1 MYNFRH
7 VFFGGELTPLKKI
20 LVFLFFALSLSADPL
35 YQEVLKSAGLR
46 DSVYVDPQTNFV
58 FEGKYIGRTLYGPL
72 SISPLSTYLEE
83 RLENAILSSL
93 YEKLSRLSGKGS
105 KAGSYGLIPDI
116 EIPIKF
122 PKGLSFI
129 GEGGKLQ
136 IEGQQKITL
145 GGTSN
150 YTTGVPR
157 SEMARSSHFPQLT
170 MNQELNVRLKGTIGQ
185 KIKVEIDH
193 DSRRENRLKNK
204 VILKYEGDED
214 DIVKLIEAGDTRL
227 GLEGSKLVNFPGGVK
242 QGLFGIKTV
251 FQLGGLSATF
261 VATREQGESQA
272 KTFRSSAAMESTTI
286 YAVNYIKHR
295 FFYIYDPDGI
305 THLRVFLDDDDQ
317 TNDAQQGAVTG
328 VMYYYPTG
336 SYNPDYSIDSVS
348 GKFFELQEG
357 QDFRYN
363 PATRLLVLNRP
374 LSDGEKL
381 GVYYLTNSG
390 NTVGD
395 LQDTSRI
402 VLKMIKPPLIFFPG
416 DSLNPDPA
424 THEDS
429 AYLEIWNYE
438 LRNYYSL
445 NATNI
450 SADQLTLIIYKDSS
464 GVLKMAE
471 NGKTYLQLLGLDANG
486 DGKVDR
492 VTNRGF
498 TILDEENG
506 ILAFPNPFPFAD
518 TVLQEPDS
526 SFYWKPRVSS
536 EDGKKYVIVVKM
548 ARAVKTYNLGFDVI
562 EGSEVVIVNG
572 QRLQRGRDYTID
584 YSLGYLTITNS
595 SVLTPGADIE
605 ISYEI
610 APLFAVKQRSLW
622 GARFKYTL
630 GEHFYIGSTWLGRS
644 ESSPERK
651 PRLGEEPLKNFLG
664 GIDFNLNL
672 EFMFLSKLLNLLPF
686 ISVEK
691 PSTFNWSGEYA
702 VSFPNPNTLGK
713 AYLDD
718 MESIRD
724 ATDFPINRSYYI
736 YGSQPLIETP
746 GGDIPADTAK
756 LVDRLIWAS
765 PGDLVRKGDVYPNI
779 NDETRDELMYV
790 LMIMPQVHNPG
801 NDTLWAS
808 LNTLISKDAE
818 DFEKKEYLEV
828 IVKGDGLKL
837 HIDFGKNI
845 SENSIWRDRAG
856 RIRSF
861 SPDTI
866 ADEDLNFDGIF
877 DADSE
882 DVGLDRYR
890 GDDDAWSQ
898 SSPDDGIDDYYY
910 DSNNPHDYSRVNGT
924 EGNRKRDSEDL
935 DLDGVLNISND
946 YFEYTIDLD
955 DTTFL
960 NRYGFEYNGWKHYS
974 IPLRDINVLK
984 TFGNPSWRFVKYAR
998 IWIDGITRTDTLM
1011 IASISVVGTKWENK
1025 GIFSSDSTL
1034 VDSTE
1039 VLKVGTVDN
1048 KTNPYYTPP
1057 PWVEIERDQRGRE
1070 LKEGSLSLQ
1079 YTNIQPNHYGLTR
1092 RILYQDEDFLTYKK
1106 IEFSVKVKPG
1116 TPMPYPE
1123 VFVRFGDTTNF
1134 YEYNFQIPDND
1145 WHRVVINIDSL
1156 TQFKLRYIRRN
1167 PADTSYHREGPY
1179 GVKGNPTF
1187 GRVKVYMIGLRN
1199 NSSTPISGTVWIDD
1213 IVLSDPIRERGSALS
1228 TKVSLNL
1235 ADFTSVT
1242 VNYSREEDNFM
1253 KLMDTRR
1260 TRGQVERF
1268 SLSLQSQVHQLFPR
1282 QLGLNIPITFTY
1294 TWSRSLPKYETNTD
1308 ILLSE
1313 DQKKNEQ
1320 SFSYSRYLQAR
1331 FSKSGSRFFLF
1342 KYLID
1347 PLSLSFTNRVTANK
1361 SPVLIDSTD
1370 NLTLSG
1376 EYNLSFNKTLGFKL
1390 LGTKFN
1396 FLPSS
1401 IKLSA
1406 GYGRSFS
1413 RRFDIKT
1420 LTITKNFE
1428 RNLTFGTQTSY
1439 SPFRNLRIGYNRNLA
1454 FDLNWKSPKWYGTET
1469 SFEEGGNVSYTLSFL
1484 KGFSPTISYNGNYRE
1499 EHTKDIQIQGAPD
1512 MRNGSFGNQLRV
1524 SATVPVSE
1532 VLKKI
1537 ASLRDESKDRDLENA
1552 GPVHYLLYLLD
1563 KLSTLITSPSISY
1576 DNNISMQKFHILE
1589 RPELP
1594 YRLGMIRK
1602 FQVLSYDSTRDTK
1615 TTSNSYT
1622 LNGSLTVPFVSLS
1635 YNLNYRYSENSQY
1648 GSATYTKTYTL
1659 PGLQFTFSTL
1669 SKLLG
1674 KFGDKFS
1681 SISLTS
1687 GITRS
1692 LTENGNLILGKVSSK
1707 TTEMS
1712 MSPNLTVVLRN
1723 GLQTTLQFS
1732 RNTSK
1737 TEYFDLLSTPLMS
1750 SRMDLSLNSSYT
1762 FSRPGGYTINLPG
1775 NRVIRIKSRLN
1786 FNLLLRYS
1794 HSTQKRKTV
1803 ISDLVTKSISLTGS
1817 YEFARNILGSLQI
1830 FYSSNGNRLTGRTNH
1845 SISLNATAQFNF

>member
-1 MYNFRH
+1 MRR
-7 VFFGGELTPLKKI
+7 I
-20 LVFLFFALSLSADPL
+20 LLFLLFALSLSADPL
-35 YQEVLKSAGLR
+35 YREVLRSAGLR
-46 DSVYVDPQTNFV
+46 DSVFIDPNSDYVFRG
-58 FEGKYIGRTLYGPL
+58 EYIGRELYGPL
-72 SISPLSTYLEE
+72 YISPLSTYLSE
-83 RLENAILSSL
+83 RLQSAVMSSL
-93 YEKLSRLSGKGS
+93 YDKLRGLSLKGS
-105 KAGSYGLIPDI
+105 RAGSHGLIPDI

-122 PKGLSFI
+122 PRGLSFI

-157 SEMARSSHFPQLT
+157 SEMARTSHFPQLT
-170 MNQELNVRLKGTIGQ
+170 MNQELNVKLKGTIGQ

-214 DIVKLIEAGDTRL
+214 DVVKLIEAGDTRL
-227 GLEGSKLVNFPGGVK
+227 GLEGSDLVNFPGGVK

-305 THLRVFLDDDDQ
+305 NHLRVFLDDDDQ

-328 VMYYYPTG
+328 VMYYYPDG
-336 SYNPDYSIDSVS
+336 SYSPDYSVDSVS

-357 QDFRYN
+357 QDFHYN
-363 PATRLLVLNRP
+363 PATRLLVLNRS

-381 GVYYLTNSG
+381 GVYYVTTNG
-390 NTVGD
+390 HTVGN

-402 VLKMIKPPLIFFPG
+402 VLKMVKPPLIFFPG
-416 DSLNPDPA
+416 DSLNPDPV

-429 AYLEIWNYE
+429 AYLSIWNYE

-450 SADQLTLIIYKDSS
+450 SADQLTLVIYRDSS

-471 NGKTYLQLLGLDANG
+471 NGKTYLQILGLDANG

-526 SFYWKPRVSS
+526 SFYWKPRVSP

-584 YSLGYLTITNS
+584 YSFGTLTITNS
-595 SVLTPGADIE
+595 SLLTPGADIE
-605 ISYEI
+605 ISYET

-630 GEHFYIGSTWLGRS
+630 GDHFYIGSTWLGRS

-691 PSTFNWSGEYA
+691 PSTINWSGEYA
-702 VSFPNPNTLGK
+702 ISFPNPNTLGR

-718 MESIRD
+718 MESIKD

-736 YGSQPLIETP
+736 YGSQPLIETA
-746 GGDIPADTAK
+746 GGDVPADTAK

-765 PGDLVRKGDVYPNI
+765 PGDLVRKGDVYPNLT
-779 NDETRDELMYV
+779 DETRDELMHV
-790 LMIMPQVHNPG
+790 LMIMPQVNNPG

-866 ADEDLNFDGIF
+866 ADEDLNHDGVF
-877 DADSE
+877 KADSE
-882 DVGLDRYR
+882 DVGLDLHP
-890 GDDDAWSQ
+890 GDDDRWSP
-898 SSPDDGIDDYYY
+898 SSGDDGIDDYYY
-910 DSNNPHDYSRVNGT
+910 DQNNPHDYSKVNGT

-935 DLDGVLNISND
+935 DLDGVLNVSND

-960 NRYGFEYNGWKHYS
+960 NRYGFEYNGWKHYN
-974 IPLRDINVLK
+974 IPLRDIDLLK
-984 TFGNPSWRFVKYAR
+984 SFGNPSWRFVKYAR
-998 IWIDGITRTDTLM
+998 IWIDGITRTDTIM
-1011 IASISVVGTKWENK
+1011 IATISVVGTKWENR
-1025 GIFSSDSTL
+1025 GIFSLDSSS
-1034 VDSTE
+1034 VDSSE
-1039 VLKVGTVDN
+1039 VLKIGTVDN

-1057 PWVEIERDQRGRE
+1057 PWVDIERDQRGRE

-1079 YTNIQPNHYGLTR
+1079 YSNLQPHHYGLTR
-1092 RILYQDEDFLTYKK
+1092 RILYQDEDFLTYRN
-1106 IEFSVKVKPG
+1106 IEFSVRVKPG

-1123 VFVRFGDTTNF
+1123 VFVRFGDTLNF
-1134 YEYNFQIPDND
+1134 YEYSFQIPDNN

-1156 TQFKLRYIRRN
+1156 TQFKLRFIRRN
-1167 PADTSYHREGPY
+1167 PADTSYHREGHY

-1199 NSSTPISGTVWIDD
+1199 NSGSPITGTVWIDD
-1213 IVLSDPIRERGSALS
+1213 IVLTNPIRERGSALS
-1228 TKVSLNL
+1228 TKLTMNL
-1235 ADFTSVT
+1235 ATFTSIT
-1242 VNYSREEDNFM
+1242 LNYSREEDNFM

-1260 TRGQVERF
+1260 TRGQMERF
-1268 SLSLQSQVHQLFPR
+1268 SFNLNSQIHQLFPK
-1282 QLGLNIPITFTY
+1282 QLGLSIPLTVTY
-1294 TWSRSLPKYETNTD
+1294 SWSRSLPKYETNTD

-1313 DQKKNEQ
+1313 DQKKREQ
-1320 SFSYSRYLQAR
+1320 SFSYSRYIQTS
-1331 FSKSGSRFFLF
+1331 FSKSGSKFFLF

-1347 PLSLSFTNRVTANK
+1347 PLRLSFTNRVTGSK
-1361 SPVLIDSTD
+1361 SPVRIDSTN
-1370 NLTLSG
+1370 NLTVSG
-1376 EYNLSFNKTLGFKL
+1376 EYNLAVRRTLGFKL
-1390 LGTKFN
+1390 PGVKLN
-1396 FLPSS
+1396 FLPSNV
-1401 IKLSA
+1401 KLSA
-1406 GYGRSFS
+1406 GYAKSFS
-1413 RRFDIKT
+1413 RRFDIRT

-1428 RNLTFGTQTSY
+1428 RNMTFGTQTTY
-1439 SPFRNLRIGYNRNLA
+1439 SPFRNLSFSYARNLA
-1454 FDLNWKSPKWYGTET
+1454 FDLNWPSPKWYGTET
-1469 SFEEGGNVSYTLSFL
+1469 SFEETGNISYTFSFL
-1484 KGFSPTISYNGNYRE
+1484 KGFSPAISYNASYRE
-1499 EHTKDIQIQGAPD
+1499 DHSKDIQIQNAPD
-1512 MRNGSFGNQLRV
+1512 IRNGVFNKEIRL
-1524 SATVPVSE
+1524 SATIPVSE

-1537 ASLRDESKDRDLENA
+1537 ASLRDESRDKDLENA

-1563 KLSTLITSPSISY
+1563 KVSTFLTSPSFSY
-1576 DNNISMQKFHILE
+1576 TNSFSAQRFQMLM
-1589 RPELP
+1589 RPALS
-1594 YRLGMIRK
+1594 YRLGLARN
-1602 FQVLSYDSTRDTK
+1602 FQVPSYDSTRDTR
-1615 TTSNSYT
+1615 TNSSSYSIS
-1622 LNGSLTVPFVSLS
+1622 GSMNVPFINMS
-1635 YNLNYRYSENSQY
+1635 YNLDYRYSENGRY
-1648 GSATYTKTYTL
+1648 GSSTYTKTYTL
-1659 PGLQFTFSTL
+1659 PGLQMTLSTL

-1674 KFGDKFS
+1674 KFGNGFS

-1687 GITRS
+1687 GVTRS
-1692 LTENGNLILGKVSSK
+1692 ITENGNLLLGKISSR
-1707 TTEMS
+1707 TTELNL
-1712 MSPNLTVVLRN
+1712 SPNLTVVLKN
-1723 GLQTTLQFS
+1723 GLQTTLQYS
-1732 RNTSK
+1732 RNSSK
-1737 TEYFDLLSTPLMS
+1737 TRYFDLLSSPLS
-1750 SRMDLSLNSSYT
+1750 SNRTDLTLNSSYT

-1775 NRVIRIKSRLN
+1775 NRVIRIKSRLT
-1786 FNLLLRYS
+1786 FNLSLRYS
-1794 HSTQKRKTV
+1794 HSTQKRRTI
-1803 ISDLVTKSISLTGS
+1803 ISDLITKSVSLTGS

-1830 FYSSNGNRLTGRTNH
+1830 FYSSNGNKLTGRTNH

>member
-1 MYNFRH
+1 MYNFRN

-20 LVFLFFALSLSADPL
+20 LVFLFFAFTLAADPL
-35 YQEVLKSAGLR
+35 YLEVLRSAGLR
-46 DSVYVDPQTNFV
+46 DSVYIDPETDFV
-58 FEGKYIGRTLYGPL
+58 FESRYIGKSRYGPVY
-72 SISPLSTYLEE
+72 ISPLSNYLEE
-83 RLENAILSSL
+83 RLQDAVLSSI
-93 YEKLSRLSGKGS
+93 YTKLSRLSGRGS
-105 KAGSYGLIPDI
+105 KSTSHGLIPDI

-150 YTTGVPR
+150 YTTGVPS
-157 SEMARSSHFPQLT
+157 SEIARSSHFPQLT

-227 GLEGSKLVNFPGGVK
+227 GLQGSELVNFPGGVK

-295 FFYIYDPDGI
+295 FFYVYDPDGI
-305 THLRVFLDDDDQ
+305 VHIRVFLDDDDQ
-317 TNDAQQGAVTG
+317 TNDAQQGAVSG
-328 VMYYYPTG
+328 VMYFYPTG
-336 SYNPDYSIDSVS
+336 SYSPDFSIDSVS
-348 GKFFELQEG
+348 GKFFELREG

-381 GVYYLTNSG
+381 GIYYQTSSG
-390 NTVGD
+390 NTVGN

-416 DSLNPDPA
+416 DSLDPHPV

-445 NATNI
+445 NAANI

-518 TVLQEPDS
+518 TVLSEPDS
-526 SFYWKPRVSS
+526 SFYWKPRVSP

-548 ARAVKTYNLGFDVI
+548 ARAVKTYHLGFDVI
-562 EGSEVVIVNG
+562 EGSEVVTVNG

-610 APLFAVKQRSLW
+610 APLFAIKQRSLW

-630 GEHFYIGSTWLGRS
+630 GQHFYIGSTWLGRS

-664 GIDFNLNL
+664 GIDFNLDF

-686 ISVEK
+686 INVDR
-691 PSTFNWSGEYA
+691 PSKFQWSGEYA

-736 YGSQPLIETP
+736 YGSQPLLNTA
-746 GGDIPADTAK
+746 GGEVPADTAK
-756 LVDRLIWAS
+756 LVDRLVWAS
-765 PGDLVRKGDVYPNI
+765 PGDLVRKGEVYPNLS
-779 NDETRDELMYV
+779 DETRDELMYV
-790 LMIMPQVHNPG
+790 LMIMPQVDNPG
-801 NDTLWAS
+801 TDTLWAS

-818 DFEKKEYLEV
+818 DFEKKEYLEI

-866 ADEDLNFDGIF
+866 ADEDLNGDGIF

-882 DVGLDRYR
+882 DVGLDRYK
-890 GDDDAWSQ
+890 GDDNAWNP
-898 SSPDDGIDDYYY
+898 SSLDDGIDDYYY
-910 DSNNPHDYSRVNGT
+910 NPDNPHDYSKVNGT

-935 DLDGVLNISND
+935 DLDGVLNVSND

-974 IPLRDINVLK
+974 IPLRDIDVLK

-1025 GIFSSDSTL
+1025 GVFSADSTP
-1034 VDSTE
+1034 VDSSE

-1079 YTNIQPNHYGLTR
+1079 YSGLLPNHYGLTR
-1092 RILYQDEDFLTYKK
+1092 RILYQEEDFLTYKK

-1116 TPMPYPE
+1116 TPLPYPE
-1123 VFVRFGDTTNF
+1123 VFVRFGDTMNF
-1134 YEYNFQIPDND
+1134 YEYNFQIPDD
-1145 WHRVVINIDSL
+1145 EWHRVVIDIDSL
-1156 TQFKLRYIRRN
+1156 TQFKLGYIRRN
-1167 PADTSYHREGPY
+1167 PADTSYHRVGAY

-1187 GRVKVYMIGLRN
+1187 GRVKVYMIGIRN
-1199 NSSTPISGTVWIDD
+1199 VSNTPMSGTVWVDD
-1213 IVLSDPIRERGSALS
+1213 IVLTDPIRERGSAVS
-1228 TKVSLNL
+1228 TKLRLSL
-1235 ADFTSVT
+1235 ADFTSLSL
-1242 VNYSREEDNFM
+1242 NYSREEDNFM

-1260 TRGQVERF
+1260 TRGQVESF
-1268 SLSLQSQVHQLFPR
+1268 SFNLQSHLHKLFPR

-1294 TWSRSLPKYETNTD
+1294 SWNRSLPKYETNTD

-1320 SFSYSRYLQAR
+1320 SFSYSKYLQAS
-1331 FSKSGSRFFLF
+1331 FSKSGSRFFLL
-1342 KYLID
+1342 KYLVD
-1347 PLSLSFTNRVTANK
+1347 PVSLSFTSRVTSRK
-1361 SPVLIDSTD
+1361 SPTLIDSTD
-1370 NLTLSG
+1370 NLTITGNYELSIPK
-1376 EYNLSFNKTLGFKL
+1376 SLGFKL
-1390 LGTKFN
+1390 LGTKLN

-1401 IKLSA
+1401 FKLSA

-1420 LTITKNFE
+1420 LTITKNLS
-1428 RNLTFGTQTSY
+1428 RTLNFGTQTSY
-1439 SPFRNLRIGYNRNLA
+1439 SPFRNFRIGYNRNLT
-1454 FDLNWKSPKWYGTET
+1454 FDMNWKSPRWYGTET
-1469 SFEEGGNVSYTLSFL
+1469 HFEEGQNISYTLNL
-1484 KGFSPTISYNGNYRE
+1484 IKGFAPTISYSGNYRE
-1499 EHTKDIQIQGAPD
+1499 DHSKDIQIENAPD
-1512 MRNGSFGNQLRV
+1512 LRNAAFNNEIRV
-1524 SATVPVSE
+1524 SASIPVSE
-1532 VLKKI
+1532 ALRKI
-1537 ASLRDESKDRDLENA
+1537 ASLRDESKDRDLVNA
-1552 GPVHYLLYLLD
+1552 GPVHYILYTLE
-1563 KLSTLITSPSISY
+1563 KLSRVIASPNLSY
-1576 DNNISMQKFHILE
+1576 RNSFNLQKYFMLA
-1589 RPELP
+1589 RPEMP
-1594 YRLGMIRK
+1594 YRLGFARN
-1602 FQVLSYDSTRDTK
+1602 FQVPSYDSTRDTR
-1615 TTSNSYT
+1615 TSTNSYN
-1622 LNGSLTVPFVSLS
+1622 LDGSLTIPFL
-1635 YNLNYRYSENSQY
+1635 NLNYSLDYRYSENRQY
-1648 GSATYTKTYTL
+1648 GSANYTKGYTL
-1659 PGLQFTFSTL
+1659 PRIQLTFSTL

-1674 KFGDKFS
+1674 RFGDKFS
-1681 SISLTS
+1681 AVTLTS
-1687 GITRS
+1687 GITRT
-1692 LTENGNLILGKVSSK
+1692 LTENGNLMLNKVTSK
-1707 TTEMS
+1707 TSELNL
-1712 MSPNLTVVLRN
+1712 SPNLTVVLRN
-1723 GLQTTLQFS
+1723 GLQTTFQYT
-1732 RNTSK
+1732 RNTSR
-1737 TEYFDLLSTPLMS
+1737 TEYFDLLSTPLTS
-1750 SRMDLSLNSSYT
+1750 VRTDLSINSSYT

-1786 FNLLLRYS
+1786 LNMMIRYS
-1794 HSTQKRKTV
+1794 HNTQKRKTV
-1803 ISDLVTKSISLTGS
+1803 ISDMVTKSFSLTGS

-1830 FYSSNGNRLTGRTNH
+1830 YYSSNGNRLTGRTNH